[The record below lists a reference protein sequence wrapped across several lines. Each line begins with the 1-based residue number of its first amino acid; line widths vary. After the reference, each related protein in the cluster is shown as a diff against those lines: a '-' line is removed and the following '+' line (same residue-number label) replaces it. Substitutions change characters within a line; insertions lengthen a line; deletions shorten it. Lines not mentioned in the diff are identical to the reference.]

1 MDFRDQ
7 VFLVVGEYLS
17 ITKASEQ
24 LFLSQPAVTK
34 HIKELES
41 KLKVTLFERKG
52 NKLQLTPIGNTV
64 LTHLKKIKI
73 DYDEMYSEINKASQI
88 INGKLIIGSSYVVSQ
103 YIVAEILPEF
113 MKKYPDIKICMREG
127 NAIDTNSRLH
137 NHEID
142 LAILGNISQETDL
155 KYFDFVE
162 EEIFIVTNPS
172 SSYANLE
179 QINLEDIQ
187 NIPIVFQ
194 EKGTGILEVIQDFF
208 REKNINQEKLQTCVS
223 IGSTNAIKYFLK
235 NFDGIAFVNENSV
248 RNELSYNLLKRIQI
262 KDNTIKRKLKIAIRQ
277 GYIAHNVELFIK
289 HLLKKDLPGN

>member
-7 VFLVVGEYLS
+7 VFLAVAENMS
-17 ITKASEQ
+17 ITKASDQ
-24 LFLSQPAVTK
+24 LFISQPAVTK

-52 NKLQLTPIGNTV
+52 NKLLLTAVGDI
-64 LTHLKKIKI
+64 LRTHLKKIKN
-73 DYDEMYSEINKASQI
+73 DYDELHSEINKVSK
-88 INGKLIIGSSYVVSQ
+88 NLDGKLKIGASYVVSQ

-127 NAIDTNSRLH
+127 NATDTNMRLH

-142 LAILGNISQETDL
+142 IAILGNIAKETDL
-155 KYFDFVE
+155 KYFDFIE
-162 EEIFIVTNPS
+162 EEIYVVTS
-172 SSYANLE
+172 SGSSYANLK
-179 QINLEDIQ
+179 QITLEDLLH
-187 NIPIVFQ
+187 IPIAFQ

-208 REKNINQEKLQTCVS
+208 KEKNIDQEKLHTCVS

-248 RNELSYNLLKRIQI
+248 RNELSYNLLKRIPI
-262 KDNTIKRKLKIAIRQ
+262 KDITLKRKLKIAIRQ
-277 GYIAHNVELFIK
+277 GYITHNTELLIDY
-289 HLLKKDLPGN
+289 LLKRT